1 LPGGRQATVSS
12 ALQKYVRIVL
22 DHTNALNYG
31 LTQEADIVGN
41 LHERAGNHVER
52 SGDLHHGV
60 MGGQRLELSIRGMMN
75 FPN

>member
-1 LPGGRQATVSS
+1 MKKICT
-12 ALQKYVRIVL
+12 VRIVV
-22 DHTNALNYG
+22 DHTNALKYG

-60 MGGQRLELSIRGMMN
+60 MGGQRFELSNQRMTN
-75 FPN
+75 CPN